1 MKRSAPTGYG
11 QWETVREEEPVVYD
25 LGLPNQ
31 PAYHDTPTEE
41 ATTKQVDFSE
51 NAFQCSMQIYTIFD
65 CVDCIRLRSTI
76 MGSDVVSNK

>member
-31 PAYHDTPTEE
+31 PAYHDTPTKE
-41 ATTKQVDFSE
+41 ATSEQVEFNE
-51 NAFQCSMQIYTIFD
+51 NAYQRRYTPCLI
-65 CVDCIRLRSTI
+65 VLT
-76 MGSDVVSNK
+76 V